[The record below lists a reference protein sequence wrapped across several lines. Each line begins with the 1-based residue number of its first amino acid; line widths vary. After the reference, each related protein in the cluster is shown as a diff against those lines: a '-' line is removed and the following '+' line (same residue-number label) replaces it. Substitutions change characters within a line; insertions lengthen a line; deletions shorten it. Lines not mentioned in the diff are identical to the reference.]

1 MSGHAAR
8 HPIMAA
14 MSGRKFPQPP
24 SLLTRVARFAGIS
37 WHLADGL
44 LTAAFRFPFYSE
56 ARRTRA
62 IRHWSAVLLRR
73 LGVRLHVEGELHAG
87 RPLMLVANHVS
98 WLDIFAVNAVQPV
111 RFVAKSEIRRWPA
124 IGWLCEKTG
133 TLFIERGRRADAG
146 RVNRLTAEA
155 LRAGDVIAVFPEGTT
170 SNGAQV
176 LRFHSALLQPALIAG
191 AGVQPVALR
200 FAHSD
205 GSLCVEAAYDGDK
218 TLWFTL
224 RQILARPAID
234 VHLHFLPLLENDAAH
249 RRALADAAQSAI
261 ANRLPR

>member
-44 LTAAFRFPFYSE
+44 LTAAFCFPFYSE

-176 LRFHSALLQPALIAG
+176 LRFHSALLQPALLAD
-191 AGVQPVALR
+191 AVVQPVAIR
-200 FAHSD
+200 FERVD
-205 GSLCVEAAYDGDK
+205 GTLCVEAAYDGDK
-218 TLWFTL
+218 NLL
-224 RQILARPAID
+224 QSICDIISQPHIEARLFLLPPLPAQAD
-234 VHLHFLPLLENDAAH
+234 
-249 RRALADAAQSAI
+249 RRALANAAQAAI
-261 ANRLPR
+261 VNRLPSP